1 MAIYTF
7 NNNKNL
13 HFIKDLINSYE
24 TARDLPVVPS
34 VELLNS
40 PLLGSP
46 LRIGGL
52 GSPLR
57 DSGLR
62 SLALWEHDGRYWLQ
76 SEKKREAEIHQCQL
90 SVLVA
95 EDFPVAG

>member
-1 MAIYTF
+1 VIYTF

-24 TARDLPVVPS
+24 TTWDLPDVPS
-34 VELLNS
+34 IELLNS

-46 LRIGGL
+46 LRNGSL

-57 DSGLR
+57 DGSLR
-62 SLALWEHDGRYWLQ
+62 SLALWEHDGHYWIQ
-76 SEKKREAEIHQCQL
+76 SGKKREAEIHQCQL
-90 SVLVA
+90 SLLVA